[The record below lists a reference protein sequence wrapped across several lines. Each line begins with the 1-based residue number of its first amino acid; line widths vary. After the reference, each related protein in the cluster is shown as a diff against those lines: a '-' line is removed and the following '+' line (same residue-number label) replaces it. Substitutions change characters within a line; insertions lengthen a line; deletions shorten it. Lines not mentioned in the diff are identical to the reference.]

1 MSTRSAFVQIRVT
14 PAEKATLKRLARTSG
29 QDLSSYILSRS
40 LPETRLRFQEILR
53 VLGQEGDHRFAL
65 AELNDLLSGL
75 APMEFHGTVQTGDL
89 RGLTPFLQVYVA
101 AMVEHAA
108 QLKEVPPPTWTL
120 SIGALPLPWFAAPM
134 PGLRLHLLRASPVPF
149 KKRNLFV
156 DASVGDRV

>member
-1 MSTRSAFVQIRVT
+1 MMTRSAFVQIRVT
-14 PAEKATLKRLARTSG
+14 PAEKATLKRLARACG

-40 LPETRLRFQEILR
+40 LPEKRLRFQEILKL
-53 VLGQEGDHRFAL
+53 LGQERDHRFAL

-89 RGLTPFLQVYVA
+89 RDLSPFLQAYVA

-108 QLKEVPPPTWTL
+108 RLRGVHPPPWTR
-120 SIGALPLPWFAAPM
+120 SVGALPLPWFATPL

-149 KKRNLFV
+149 KRRNLFV